1 MDQIDSKYIGLL
13 SSRLPKF
20 KRVKANL
27 YNFRCPICGDS
38 QRNKNKARGYLY
50 AVKANTNFKCHNC
63 GISLSFNNFLKKL
76 DIELHKQFTLEKFK
90 QGFTG
95 KNFPV
100 EKPKEIETLAS
111 SSKPTFTSDPVKKL
125 PAADTVDEAREY
137 LEKRR
142 IDPSKFFYAKEFKSW
157 VNTLKPGQFQ
167 YTDRDESRIIIP
179 LYYKKNLIG
188 IQGRALNGGKN
199 SIKYI
204 TIMLNDDAPKIY
216 GLDKIRRDAPVYV
229 TEGPFDSTFIR
240 NSIAMCG
247 ADGDIGSW
255 GVSNPVWVY
264 DNEPRNREIVQR
276 IGRTI
281 DKGDSVVIWPTGIK
295 EKDINDMVLSGHDV
309 QSLVESNVYSG
320 LEAQI
325 KFNYWKRV

>member
-13 SSRLPKF
+13 ASRLSKF

-50 AVKANTNFKCHNC
+50 AVKANTNYKCHNC
-63 GISLSFNNFLKKL
+63 CISLSFNNFLKKL
-76 DIELHKQFTLEKFK
+76 DVELHKQFILEKFK

-95 KNFPV
+95 KNFAV
-100 EKPKEIETLAS
+100 DAPKEIEAIAS
-111 SSKPTFTSDPVKKL
+111 SSKPKFTSDPIKKL
-125 PAADTVDEAREY
+125 PRADTVDEAKDY
-137 LEKRR
+137 LEKRN
-142 IDPSKFFYAKEFKSW
+142 IDPSKFFYAKEFKTW
-157 VNTLKPGQFQ
+157 VNTIKPGQFQ
-167 YTDRDESRIIIP
+167 YTDMDETRIIIP

-188 IQGRALNGGKN
+188 IQGRALGGGKN
-199 SIKYI
+199 SVKYI
-204 TIMLNDDAPKIY
+204 TIMIDNDAPKLY
-216 GLDKIRRDAPVYV
+216 GLDKIDTTKPVYV
-229 TEGPFDSTFIR
+229 TEGPFDSTFIC

-247 ADGDIGSW
+247 ADADLSKW
-255 GVSNPVWVY
+255 NVSNPVWIY
-264 DNEPRNREIVQR
+264 DNEPRNREIVSR
-276 IGRTI
+276 IERSIANGERI
-281 DKGDSVVIWPTGIK
+281 VIWPSNIK